1 MLYEEQNIQWKHY
14 LNVLKLLKVY
24 NATWDHYSLWAY
36 CAFIQVSTYL
46 TCQQQ
51 QKTWE
56 QITPSLL
63 NQNVFYELEKQERID
78 KFLKST
84 LTVSDN

>member
-1 MLYEEQNIQWKHY
+1 MEVLHQCAKKIAQNLQRDIRYKTIIRFG
-14 LNVLKLLKVY
+14 LSVY
-24 NATWDHYSLWAY
+24 
-36 CAFIQVSTYL
+36 IQVWMYL

-63 NQNVFYELEKQERID
+63 NQNVFY
-78 KFLKST
+78 
-84 LTVSDN
+84 